1 MPKAKIM
8 RALGGELSDEFD
20 YVVAGGGSAGCVVA
34 SRLSEDPRVSV
45 CLLEAGGNG
54 DSWVVT
60 MPFGIAVMLPTPINN
75 WAFHTV
81 PQPGLNGRR
90 GYQPRGKALG
100 GSSAINAMIYIRG
113 HRWDYDHWAS
123 LGNSGWSYAEV
134 LPYFKRS
141 ENNETIHNEFHGLGG
156 PLNVCN
162 LTTPNPFQQRFF
174 DACRQI
180 QLPSTE
186 DFNGERQEGAGTFQV
201 TQQNGERCS
210 AARAYIH
217 PHLDRPN
224 LRVITGARA
233 TRVLLAGKRATGVE
247 YKIGR
252 ERKTIAARSEVIVSA
267 GTLQSPQLLMLSG
280 IGVGADLRR
289 FDIDVVHELPGVGRN
304 LQDHID
310 YSFIFRSEDQDLLG
324 LSWPGVARLVREVD
338 RYRRERRGMMTTNFA
353 ECGAFLK
360 TGSELPAPD
369 VQVQLVV
376 ALADNHSR
384 TRHLGHGFTCHV
396 CLLRPKSRGLVT
408 LQSPDPAAAPLI
420 DPRFFDDPDDL
431 ETMVKGFKLTRQILD
446 APALAAVRTGDLYA
460 GHVHTDEEIRRSLRE
475 RCDTIYHP
483 VGTCKM
489 GTDAQAVVDPQLR
502 VRGVEALRVAD
513 ASIMPTLVGG
523 NTNAPSIMIGEKAAD
538 LIRARS

>member
-1 MPKAKIM
+1 M
-8 RALGGELSDEFD
+8 SDEFD

-60 MPFGIAVMLPTPINN
+60 MPFGIVVMLPTPINN

-134 LPYFKRS
+134 LPYFKRA
-141 ENNETIHNEFHGLGG
+141 EHNETIRNDFHGSGG

-201 TQQNGERCS
+201 TQRNGERCS

-217 PHLDRPN
+217 PHRDRAN

-247 YKIGR
+247 YKLGR
-252 ERKTIAARSEVIVSA
+252 ERRTVAARSEVIVSA
-267 GTLQSPQLLMLSG
+267 GALQSPQLLMLSG
-280 IGVGADLRR
+280 IGPGEDLRR
-289 FDIDVVHELPGVGRN
+289 FGIESAHELPGVGRN

-310 YSFIFRSEDQDLLG
+310 YSFIFRSEDHDLFG
-324 LSWPGVARLVREVD
+324 LSWPGVARLVREIG

-360 TGSELPAPD
+360 TDVGLPAPD

-396 CLLRPKSRGLVT
+396 CLLRPKSRGFVA

-420 DPRFFDDPDDL
+420 DPRFLDDPDDL

-460 GHVHTDEEIRRSLRE
+460 GHVHTDEEIRRSLSE

-502 VRGVEALRVAD
+502 VRGIEALRVAD

-538 LIRARS
+538 LVRAQR